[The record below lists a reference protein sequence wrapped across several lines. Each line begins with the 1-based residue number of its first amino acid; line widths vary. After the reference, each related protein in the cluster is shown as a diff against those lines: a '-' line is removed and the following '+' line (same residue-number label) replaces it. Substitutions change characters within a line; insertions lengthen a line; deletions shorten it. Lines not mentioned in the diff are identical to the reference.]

1 MRRIVSIVIVV
12 ALVLGLAAY
21 ALRATLALTVMRF
34 AAERVIGT
42 DAIAELPDGLHVVLC
57 GAGSPLADPLRSG
70 PCVAVI
76 AGTHLFEVD
85 AGDGAGRNL
94 TRLNLPPGRVEAL
107 FLTHFH
113 SDHIDGLGEL
123 TVLRWA
129 GGNHKE
135 PLPVFGPTGVDE
147 VVAGFNAAYRLDAT
161 YRIAHHG
168 EAVVPPSGTGGKA
181 LAFDLPA
188 DGNAPVLW
196 NADGLIVRAF
206 GVHHNPVQPAVGY
219 RFDYGGRSVVISGDT
234 AKSANLEHFAADA
247 DVLVH
252 EGLSPELVAVMG
264 AAATKANRPNIAKV
278 LADIPSYHTAPVEV
292 AEIAA
297 AAKVHH
303 LLFYHV
309 IPPLLVWGSEAAFLK
324 GVDAIYHGPVT
335 LGRDGTQISLP
346 RDSNK
351 IIVSQRAM

>member
-1 MRRIVSIVIVV
+1 MRRIMSIVIVV

-21 ALRATLALTVMRF
+21 ALRGTLALTIMRF
-34 AAERVIGT
+34 AAERAIGA
-42 DAIAELPDGLHVVLC
+42 DAIAEFPDGLHVVLC

-76 AGTHLFEVD
+76 AGVHLFEVD
-85 AGDGAGRNL
+85 VGDGAGRNL
-94 TRLNLPPGRVEAL
+94 TRLGLPPGRVEAL

-135 PLPVFGPTGVDE
+135 PLPVFGPTGVEE

-181 LAFDLPA
+181 LAFDKPA
-188 DGNAPVLW
+188 DGDAPVLW

-234 AKSANLEHFAADA
+234 AKSANLEHFAAGA

-252 EGLSPELVAVMG
+252 EGLSPELVAIMG
-264 AAATKANRPNIAKV
+264 AAATKAGRTNIAKV
-278 LADIPSYHTAPVEV
+278 LADIQSYHTAPVEV

-309 IPPLLVWGSEAAFLK
+309 IPPLRVWGSEAAFLK
-324 GVDAIYHGPVT
+324 GVDAIYHGLVT